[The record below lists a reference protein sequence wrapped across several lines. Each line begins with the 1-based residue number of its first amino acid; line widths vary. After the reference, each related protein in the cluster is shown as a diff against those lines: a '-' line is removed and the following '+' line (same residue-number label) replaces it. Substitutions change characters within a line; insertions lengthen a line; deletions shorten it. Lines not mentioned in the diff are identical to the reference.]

1 MVSAAVENP
10 KFTTFFF
17 SKLGTDSF
25 GLSDATSLLMRLQL
39 EDAPKGLDLK
49 DRWRE
54 IAILYDGI
62 LDDTMT
68 QHLFYDLHA
77 LLGCLY
83 GARE

>member
-1 MVSAAVENP
+1 
-10 KFTTFFF
+10 
-17 SKLGTDSF
+17 
-25 GLSDATSLLMRLQL
+25 MRLQL